1 MLGQGTYGQVYPA
14 RQGVVVKR
22 LRRAISSHPHAV
34 LVEAW
39 LLHKY
44 RHPHVVRGLG
54 VRCRGDAHLEL
65 YMEDAGIPLDKA
77 LRRRRASTL
86 PLLAQ
91 MLDGLAHLHAHGI
104 MHRDLKPDNILV
116 DAHGHARIAD
126 MGAAAVVGTPL
137 GQVHRVTS
145 LCYRSPEMLRRHPY
159 DTSSDMWAMGCV
171 LVNMIEIEQE
181 WVQHPP
187 PLFYHPAAAA
197 AQEGS
202 KTEEDAQLRCI
213 IVELVRLHAQPTLED
228 PRGLRAGVA
237 AVQQQAKEEDCPLRG
252 WTSVTAHTFDEGPR
266 LFPSA
271 PPRWIQQLVLPL
283 LRLAPARRAKARQL
297 RQHPL
302 LRRFSQE
309 TAPEESPSAQEM
321 PARDLRTLR
330 RLCSV
335 STRTARSTVQDC
347 WIDLHK
353 I

>member
-22 LRRAISSHPHAV
+22 LRRAISSIRTPCWWKPGSCTNIAIRTWWR
-34 LVEAW
+34 AG
-39 LLHKY
+39 
-44 RHPHVVRGLG
+44 RA
-54 VRCRGDAHLEL
+54 CRGDALGAVHGGRG
-65 YMEDAGIPLDKA
+65 DPVRQSAAPP
-77 LRRRRASTL
+77 STL

-228 PRGLRAGVA
+228 
-237 AVQQQAKEEDCPLRG
+237 LRG
-252 WTSVTAHTFDEGPR
+252 C
-266 LFPSA
+266 
-271 PPRWIQQLVLPL
+271 
-283 LRLAPARRAKARQL
+283 APAWPRCNSRQKK
-297 RQHPL
+297 
-302 LRRFSQE
+302 
-309 TAPEESPSAQEM
+309 
-321 PARDLRTLR
+321 
-330 RLCSV
+330 
-335 STRTARSTVQDC
+335 RTARCAGGRPSPPTPDA
-347 WIDLHK
+347 
-353 I
+353 